1 MNSKKLA
8 IVSLVVIIFVF
19 VGAFYLFRSNKNG
32 NLEQF
37 NQQRLDDLRKN
48 NPGLLD
54 KLTKNIQV
62 QSELVK
68 KDPKNFDAWMELGV
82 SYNALGDYKKA
93 EEAYYKAAAIN
104 EKNSVIWNNLGEL
117 YKQKADYKKA
127 EEAFIKLVEIN
138 GTEAESYLKLA
149 ELYAAGYIGTIEDAK
164 RILSQGILKTNSE
177 GLKVILDKLNKEGK
191 I

>member
-1 MNSKKLA
+1 MNFKKLV
-8 IVSLVVIIFVF
+8 ILSLVVIISVF
-19 VGAFYLFRSNKNG
+19 VGIYYFSMGKKNG
-32 NLEQF
+32 SINQA
-37 NQQRLDDLRKN
+37 NQQRLEDLRKN

-62 QSELVK
+62 QSESVK

-82 SYNALGDYKKA
+82 SHNALGDYKKA
-93 EEAYYKAAAIN
+93 EEAYRNAADIN

-117 YKQKADYKKA
+117 YKQQGDYKKA
-127 EEAFIKLVEIN
+127 EEAFIKLIEVN
-138 GTEAESYLKLA
+138 GSEAESYLKLA

-164 RILSQGILKTNSE
+164 RILGQGILKTNSE